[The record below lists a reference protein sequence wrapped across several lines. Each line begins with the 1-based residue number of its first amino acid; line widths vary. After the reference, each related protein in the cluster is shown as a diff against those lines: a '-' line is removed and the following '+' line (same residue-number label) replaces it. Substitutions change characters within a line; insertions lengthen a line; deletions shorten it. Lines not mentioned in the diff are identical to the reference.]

1 MNRRDDL
8 PSQWISCLPFVRR
21 DESEECEKKWAEM
34 MVCPSYEG
42 MNRVYASMQERAN
55 RLPLVGGDESYNSPK
70 QTYTAK
76 SAPRKRG

>member
-1 MNRRDDL
+1 MNCTRGTPEEQRKR
-8 PSQWISCLPFVRR
+8 LPFVRR